1 MMTPSVS
8 KQNSCLF
15 YAINFEGNIK
25 QEECKDLFATIKE
38 INENEFKEQK
48 WFILVIT
55 QNAQTISPN
64 FCSIICRIAS
74 HVEQF
79 GLKFNLIG
87 DTKLQSLLI
96 KNGIDRMISYSPTK
110 DEFFKTQ
117 GIGSNKEN
125 IRIFLNALLDS
136 TISTMRVLLELDGIK
151 TDVSVLTDSK
161 KIPFIEA
168 GAMAGIVS
176 AHFNG
181 NLVIGFT
188 LDVFKKSMARFLQM
202 EITEVTPEIKDGA
215 AEFLNVIIGQTKI
228 KLNEAGFD
236 IRQVI
241 PNVVFGQKIEISP
254 LSKQSCVHIKCLSEV
269 GEINIF
275 LMTNTNSL

>member
-1 MMTPSVS
+1 MAPTIS
-8 KQNSCLF
+8 KQNACLF
-15 YAINFEGNIK
+15 YAVHFEGNIK
-25 QEECKDLFATIKE
+25 QEECKDLFALIKD
-38 INENEFKEQK
+38 IDENEFKEQK
-48 WFILVIT
+48 WFALDIT

-87 DTKLQSLLI
+87 DAKLQNLLI

-110 DEFFKTQ
+110 DDFFKIH
-117 GIGSNKEN
+117 GIGNKEN
-125 IRIFLNALLDS
+125 VRIFLNALLDS
-136 TISTMRVLLELDGIK
+136 TISTMRILLELDGIK
-151 TDVSVLTDSK
+151 TDVSVLSDSK

-176 AHFNG
+176 VHFNG

-188 LDVFKKSMARFLQM
+188 LDVFKKAMARFLQM
-202 EITEVTPEIKDGA
+202 EISEVTPEIKDGA
-215 AEFLNVIIGQTKI
+215 AEFLNVIIGQTKT
-228 KLNEAGFD
+228 KLNEVGFD

-241 PNVVFGQKIEISP
+241 PNVIFGQKIEISP
-254 LSKQSCVHIKCLSEV
+254 MSKQSCVHIKCLTEV

-275 LMTNTNSL
+275 LTTSTNSV